1 MLPIWPGTVPIY
13 GCLVMSGLWLFSYE
27 WFRYLWYSLML
38 GVSRLVQDVVWGMA
52 DFGVGL
58 DDGLS

>member
-1 MLPIWPGTVPIY
+1 
-13 GCLVMSGLWLFSYE
+13 MSGLWLFSYE
-27 WFRYLWYSLML
+27 WFRCLWYGLML